1 MLGMG
6 SPRPISKSTYWIF
19 IKLRRFE
26 AHLELKC
33 KDSYLN
39 TWDVNSALLCSAYMR
54 EKHREAVQLLNLR
67 LC

>member
-39 TWDVNSALLCSAYMR
+39 TWDVNSALLCVYERETSRSSAT
-54 EKHREAVQLLNLR
+54 LNLR